1 MLMIVMI
8 NDIHGMNIL
17 NNETKHGANDTQFC
31 NWSFIQHK
39 YRECKKY
46 RVGHKTCVGPSRYII
61 S

>member
-1 MLMIVMI
+1 MMII
-8 NDIHGMNIL
+8 NIHGMNTL
-17 NNETKHGANDTQFC
+17 NNETKLGANDTQFC
-31 NWSFIQHK
+31 HQSFIQHK